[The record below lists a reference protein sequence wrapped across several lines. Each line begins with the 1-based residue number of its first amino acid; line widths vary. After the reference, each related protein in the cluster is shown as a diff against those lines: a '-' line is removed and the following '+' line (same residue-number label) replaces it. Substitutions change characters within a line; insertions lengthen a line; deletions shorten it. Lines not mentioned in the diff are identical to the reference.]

1 MVQLHF
7 YSPVI
12 RLMLDT
18 AHYLYFSETVNKIEP
33 SQIIKVFIIVGLP
46 LREKVCIEIES
57 IKNSIRK

>member
-1 MVQLHF
+1 
-7 YSPVI
+7 
-12 RLMLDT
+12 MLDT
-18 AHYLYFSETVNKIEP
+18 AHYLYFSETVNKIQP